1 MYWYVYNTIYIGA
14 RLGNMLLPFRVAILI
29 TPLWLPTST
38 IEKRSL
44 YENGSGYSKV
54 WSRSKTLG
62 HTSLE
67 TCFQG
72 EALQGTG
79 KVFNETKGNKRDIVW
94 ICNPL
99 LRYSPWIESSDMS
112 TVLNAALEEHPK
124 KIKLVKIGYGLV
136 LDLAHDVSNHRT
148 APRLTS
154 ILTAEILHTCSVH
167 VVVHWFPFHKT
178 TYMQFQLVLF

>member
-1 MYWYVYNTIYIGA
+1 MICIEMYIILYIYIGA
-14 RLGNMLLPFRVAILI
+14 RLGNMLLPFGVAIMI
-29 TPLWLPTST
+29 TPGWLPTST

-79 KVFNETKGNKRDIVW
+79 KVFNETKGNKRDIV
-94 ICNPL
+94 
-99 LRYSPWIESSDMS
+99 
-112 TVLNAALEEHPK
+112 
-124 KIKLVKIGYGLV
+124 
-136 LDLAHDVSNHRT
+136 
-148 APRLTS
+148 
-154 ILTAEILHTCSVH
+154 
-167 VVVHWFPFHKT
+167 
-178 TYMQFQLVLF
+178 